1 MNVKRI
7 SNRKKFAFDIHSIF
21 KTSVGYSFD
30 IQNRPSIKCK
40 ARKRMSNEYRTE
52 KNYRLIF
59 IRYSKQLFDIH
70 SIFKTAVWYS
80 FDIQNRPSITCKAR
94 KWMSNEYR
102 TEKNLRLI
110 FIRYSKHLLDIHLI
124 FKTGLASSVKLGN
137 ECQTNI
143 EQKKITVWYSFDI
156 QNSCLIFIR
165 YSKQLFDI
173 HLIFKTGLASRVKLG
188 NECQTNIEQ
197 KKICVWYSFDIQ
209 NICWIFIWYSK
220 QA

>member
-21 KTSVGYSFD
+21 
-30 IQNRPSIKCK
+30 
-40 ARKRMSNEYRTE
+40 
-52 KNYRLIF
+52 L
-59 IRYSKQLFDIH
+59 
-70 SIFKTAVWYS
+70 FKTAGYS

-94 KWMSNEYR
+94 KRMSNEYR
-102 TEKNLRLI
+102 TEKNSFDIHSI
-110 FIRYSKHLLDIHLI
+110 FKTGLFDIHLI
-124 FKTGLASSVKLGN
+124 FKTGLASRVKLGN

-143 EQKKITVWYSFDI
+143 EQKKISVWYSFDI